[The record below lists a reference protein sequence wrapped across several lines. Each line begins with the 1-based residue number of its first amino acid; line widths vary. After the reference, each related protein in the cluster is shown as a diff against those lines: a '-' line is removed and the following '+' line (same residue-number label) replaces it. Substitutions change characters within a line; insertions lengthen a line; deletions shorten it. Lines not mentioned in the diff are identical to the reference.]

1 MLGFVAV
8 VLASVRR
15 LGASLGDR
23 VNVYPV
29 KGYSITVQ
37 LPEEADQAAAP

>member
-1 MLGFVAV
+1 MVCGVGSYQ
-8 VLASVRR
+8 LADMI
-15 LGASLGDR
+15 GER

-37 LPEEADQAAAP
+37 LKDEKV

>member
-1 MLGFVAV
+1 MFWWFCGGVGSYQ
-8 VLASVRR
+8 LADMI
-15 LGASLGDR
+15 GER

-37 LPEEADQAAAP
+37 LKDEKSIKMRRG